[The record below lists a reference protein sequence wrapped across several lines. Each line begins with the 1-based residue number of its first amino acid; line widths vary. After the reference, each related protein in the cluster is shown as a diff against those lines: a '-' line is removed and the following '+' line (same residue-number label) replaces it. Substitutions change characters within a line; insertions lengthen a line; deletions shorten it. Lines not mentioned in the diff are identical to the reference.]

1 VRPAA
6 RIATVV
12 AALVA
17 LGLAF
22 FVLRDDEEDGRP
34 ATPITIDPVAGA
46 FAGVRLGDTRAQAEA
61 RLGRAP
67 PWNGDQSVEPLEED
81 WNEIGA
87 PSHMDLSGTPYVLR
101 YPHTTVELENGRVIA
116 IVTAERGAR
125 TPTGIGVGDGIEA
138 VRENY
143 PALRCWDAAYEGF
156 GTYPVCSGRVKAKRW
171 LWFGQD
177 PIRSIAIASR
187 RLG

>member
-1 VRPAA
+1 VRSAA
-6 RIATVV
+6 AIASVLAV
-12 AALVA
+12 LVA

-22 FVLRDDEEDGRP
+22 FVLRNDEEDERP
-34 ATPITIDPVAGA
+34 ARPIRVDPVAGSVA
-46 FAGVRLGDTRAQAEA
+46 SVRLGDTRAKAEA
-61 RLGRAP
+61 RLGPAP
-67 PWNGDQSVEPLEED
+67 PWNDEQSVEPLEED

-87 PSHMDLSGTPYVLR
+87 PSGMDYRGTPYVLR

-125 TPTGIGVGDGIEA
+125 TPAGIGVGDA
-138 VRENY
+138 LDAARDAY
-143 PALRCWDAAYEGF
+143 PALECWDAAREGF

-171 LWFGQD
+171 LWFGED